1 MALAV
6 PTDALPGPTPAELA
20 RISTGAAE
28 IFGAAGAMDWKNAS
42 SAVKE
47 MAADWGSFHSGETPE
62 LLAGQMS
69 DALDSLER
77 AIRSRKAV
85 DSRLAAIG
93 VAVASLDLQLRH
105 RPPAEI
111 DLARLDLQAATLGI
125 DAAAEDLPAVR
136 SDVANLDWIRDRIAH
151 TLADADRSQID
162 TLIVEAIGAAG
173 DENFALAGRDAA
185 QVRDLLAELT
195 PE

>member
-1 MALAV
+1 M
-6 PTDALPGPTPAELA
+6 T
-20 RISTGAAE
+20 
-28 IFGAAGAMDWKNAS
+28 
-42 SAVKE
+42 
-47 MAADWGSFHSGETPE
+47 ADWASFRSGETPE
-62 LLAGQMS
+62 LLARQMS

-77 AIRSRKAV
+77 AIRSRKQA

-111 DLARLDLQAATLGI
+111 DLARLDLQAATLAI

-151 TLADADRSQID
+151 TLDDADRSRLD

-173 DENFALAGRDAA
+173 DENFAMAGRDAA
-185 QVRDLLAELT
+185 QIRDLLARVT